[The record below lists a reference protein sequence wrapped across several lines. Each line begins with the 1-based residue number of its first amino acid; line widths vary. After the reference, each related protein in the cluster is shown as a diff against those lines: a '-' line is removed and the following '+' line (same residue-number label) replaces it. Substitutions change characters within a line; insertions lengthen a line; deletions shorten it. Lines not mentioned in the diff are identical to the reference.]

1 MLCARAASLVRA
13 LTLAV
18 LLLACADAAA
28 SAVGGL
34 DDATGVAWAAVGGV
48 LHTWRTEP
56 GPAASGHA
64 AVTLPRAGAP
74 APRAGAAAAGA
85 AAAAAASAGAPPL
98 AAAVPHAEGAGVALL
113 AALPDVCALV
123 AWPDAAA
130 PSAARAEGMLYL
142 TATPTALLAAP
153 GVSGCAHAPAR

>member
-1 MLCARAASLVRA
+1 
-13 LTLAV
+13 
-18 LLLACADAAA
+18 
-28 SAVGGL
+28 VGGL

-56 GPAASGHA
+56 GPAATGHA
-64 AVTLPRAGAP
+64 AVPLPRAGAP
-74 APRAGAAAAGA
+74 APRAGAGAGAGAGGAGAAGA
-85 AAAAAASAGAPPL
+85 APL

-130 PSAARAEGMLYL
+130 PAAARAEGMLYL
-142 TATPTALLAAP
+142 SATPTALLAAP
-153 GVSGCAHAPAR
+153 GVSGCARERRSGACVRACVLFQTLVCGGA